1 MPFKT
6 PDDLKSFLAA
16 ASYQCKEKL
25 CPFETNDEDEFSRHA
40 AEHVM
45 IKAEAIARKK
55 EVARAR
61 PKKELVN
68 MLGKIIE

>member
-1 MPFKT
+1 MPFKSVN
-6 PDDLKSFLAA
+6 DLKSFLSAPTFQCGEKMCP
-16 ASYQCKEKL
+16 YQ
-25 CPFETNDEDEFSRHA
+25 TNDEDEFSRHA

-45 IKAEAIARKK
+45 IKAEEIQRKK